1 MNPAFPEVTDKTAAG
16 VYLRPVGLISGPAAK
31 EAGAR
36 GDAFRLAGGEAVFFH
51 CQLFVR
57 EGDRIAST
65 VAPVAD
71 ILDWAGG
78 QGGPMRDR
86 TVAFLEDLTRPR
98 PSFAGLPLA
107 RPLIMGVVNVT
118 PDSFSDGGD
127 FADAGDAI
135 ARGKALAAAGADILD
150 IGGESTRPG
159 ARPVPESDELARVLP
174 VIEGLAGISA
184 LISIDSRKP
193 GVMAKA
199 LEAGAAIIN
208 DVTALGFGPE
218 SLELAAGC
226 EAPVVLMH
234 CQGDPRTM
242 QEEPR
247 YVHAAL
253 DVFDYLRDRVEA
265 CGKAGIGRERLAVD
279 PGIGFGKTVA
289 HNVEILSS
297 LTLFHGLGR
306 PIVLGVSRKSF
317 IGGISG
323 VNLAKDRLPGSLAAA
338 LAALDQG
345 VQILR
350 VHDGAE
356 TVQAV
361 AVWRAL
367 KAGTT

>member
-1 MNPAFPEVTDKTAAG
+1 MKPAFPEITDKTAAR
-16 VYLRPVGLISGPAAK
+16 VYLRPLGLISGPAAK
-31 EAGAR
+31 DAGGR
-36 GDAFRLAGGEAVFFH
+36 GDAFRLAGGETVFFH

-57 EGDRIAST
+57 EGDRVASV

-71 ILDWAGG
+71 ILDWAGTQGAPIQG
-78 QGGPMRDR
+78 QAA
-86 TVAFLEDLTRPR
+86 AFLENLTRPR
-98 PSFAGLPLA
+98 RPFAGLSLEKP
-107 RPLIMGVVNVT
+107 RIMGVVNVT

-127 FADAGDAI
+127 FARADRAI
-135 ARGKALAAAGADILD
+135 AQGKALAAAGADILD

-159 ARPVPESDELARVLP
+159 AKPVPEGDELARVLP
-174 VIEGLAGISA
+174 VIKGLAGGKA
-184 LISIDSRKP
+184 LVSIDSRKP
-193 GVMAKA
+193 GVMARA

-208 DVTALGFGPE
+208 DITALGFDPE
-218 SLELAAGC
+218 SLELVARSG
-226 EAPVVLMH
+226 APAVLVH

-242 QEEPR
+242 QDAPS

-253 DVFDYLRDRVEA
+253 DVFDYLEERIEA
-265 CGKAGIGRERLAVD
+265 CEKAGIDRTRLAVD

-289 HNVEILSS
+289 HNVEILGS

-317 IGGISG
+317 IGRIVG
-323 VNLAKDRLPGSLAAA
+323 VDAPKGRLPGSLAAA

-345 VQILR
+345 VRILR

-367 KAGTT
+367 KAGEA

>member
-1 MNPAFPEVTDKTAAG
+1 MNPAFPEVTDKTAAR
-16 VYLRPVGLISGPAAK
+16 VYLRPLGLISGPAAK
-31 EAGAR
+31 DAGRR
-36 GDAFRLAGGEAVFFH
+36 GDAYRLAGGEAVFFH
-51 CQLFVR
+51 CQLLVR
-57 EGDRIAST
+57 EGDRVASV

-71 ILDWAGG
+71 VLDWAGA
-78 QGGPMRDR
+78 QGAPIRDQAA
-86 TVAFLEDLTRPR
+86 AFLENLTRPR
-98 PSFAGLPLA
+98 PRFAGLRLE
-107 RPLIMGVVNVT
+107 RPRIMGVVNVT

-135 ARGKALAAAGADILD
+135 ARGKALAAAGAHILD

-159 ARPVPESDELARVLP
+159 AKPVPEGDELARVLP
-174 VIEGLAGISA
+174 VIKGLAGGKA
-184 LISIDSRKP
+184 LVSIDSRKP

-208 DVTALGFGPE
+208 DVTALGFDPE
-218 SLELAAGC
+218 SLELAAKSG
-226 EAPVVLMH
+226 APVVLMH

-253 DVFDYLRDRVEA
+253 DVFDYLQERVET
-265 CGKAGIGRERLAVD
+265 CEKAGIGRERLALD

-323 VNLAKDRLPGSLAAA
+323 VNLPKDRLPGSLAAA

-361 AVWRAL
+361 AVWQAL
-367 KAGTT
+367 KAGTA